1 MNLQI
6 RNKKQVMFFF
16 ITFAFVIGFL
26 AIILF
31 FNFSNK
37 GVNPTSDNTNVEQI
51 SSSTSSTTTTEQV
64 PERITDLLSS
74 LPYQS
79 SDFDVFYSDKK
90 LKVYSRTLVGDTLK
104 NAFLTW
110 IARIPNFAVSKYT
123 IEYYDANYMMDLKI
137 KAQGSSNS
145 QLTK

>member
-1 MNLQI
+1 MNVQL

-16 ITFAFVIGFL
+16 ITLAFVIGFL

-31 FNFSNK
+31 FNFSNR
-37 GVNPTSDNTNVEQI
+37 GQNSTGNNTNVEEL
-51 SSSTSSTTTTEQV
+51 SSSTSSSSTTEQV
-64 PERITDLLSS
+64 PERITDLLAS
-74 LPYQS
+74 LPYHS
-79 SDFDVFYSDKK
+79 SAFDVFYSDKK

-104 NAFLTW
+104 STFLTW

-123 IEYYDANYMMDLKI
+123 VEYYDANYMMDLKI

>member
-6 RNKKQVMFFF
+6 RNKKQTLLFFL
-16 ITFAFVIGFL
+16 TVAFVIAFL

-31 FNFSNK
+31 FNLSSGNNTK
-37 GVNPTSDNTNVEQI
+37 NGDNTNVEQI
-51 SSSTSSTTTTEQV
+51 TTSTSSTSTTEQV
-64 PERITDLLSS
+64 PEKITDLIAS

-79 SDFDVFYSDKK
+79 TDFDVFYADKK
-90 LKVYSRTLVGDTLK
+90 LKVYSRTLIGDNLK
-104 NAFLTW
+104 NVFLKW

-123 IEYYDANYMMDLKI
+123 VEYYDAKYMMDLKI
-137 KAQGSSNS
+137 KALNSSNS

>member
-16 ITFAFVIGFL
+16 ITLALVIGFL

-31 FNFSNK
+31 LNFSSK
-37 GVNPTSDNTNVEQI
+37 GNNSSNSNTNVEEV
-51 SSSTSSTTTTEQV
+51 SSSTSSSSTTEQV
-64 PERITDLLSS
+64 PERITDLLAS
-74 LPYQS
+74 LPYHS
-79 SDFDVFYSDKK
+79 SAFDVFYSDKK

-104 NAFLTW
+104 NTFLTW
-110 IARIPNFAVSKYT
+110 IARIPNFAISKYT
-123 IEYYDANYMMDLKI
+123 VEYHDANYMMDLKI

>member
-1 MNLQI
+1 MNIQI
-6 RNKKQVMFFF
+6 RNKKQVLLFFL
-16 ITFAFVIGFL
+16 TLAFVIGFL

-31 FNFSNK
+31 FNLSSGNK
-37 GVNPTSDNTNVEQI
+37 TPTGEDTNVEQI
-51 SSSTSSTTTTEQV
+51 SSSTSSTSRTEQV
-64 PERITDLLSS
+64 PERITDLLGS

-79 SDFDVFYSDKK
+79 TDFDVYYADKK
-90 LKVYSRTLVGDTLK
+90 LKVYSRTLIGDNLK

-123 IEYYDANYMMDLKI
+123 VEYYDANYMMDLKL
-137 KAQGSSNS
+137 KALNSSNS

>member
-6 RNKKQVMFFF
+6 RNKKQVLLFFL
-16 ITFAFVIGFL
+16 TVAFVIAFL

-31 FNFSNK
+31 FNFSSGNK
-37 GVNPTSDNTNVEQI
+37 TPTGGNTNVEEL
-51 SSSTSSTTTTEQV
+51 SSSTSSTSTTEQV
-64 PERITDLLSS
+64 PERITDLIAS

-79 SDFDVFYSDKK
+79 SDFDVFYEDKK

-110 IARIPNFAVSKYT
+110 IARVPNFAVSKYT
-123 IEYYDANYMMDLKI
+123 VEYFDANYMMDLKL
-137 KAQGSSNS
+137 KALNSSNS

>member
-1 MNLQI
+1 MNLQL
-6 RNKKQVMFFF
+6 RNKKQILLFF
-16 ITFAFVIGFL
+16 ITIAFVIGFL

-37 GVNPTSDNTNVEQI
+37 GQNPTGNNTNVEEI
-51 SSSTSSTTTTEQV
+51 SSSTSSTSTTEQV

-79 SDFDVFYSDKK
+79 SDFDVFYADKK
-90 LKVYSRTLVGDTLK
+90 LKVYSRTLIGDNLK

-110 IARIPNFAVSKYT
+110 IARIPNFAISKY
-123 IEYYDANYMMDLKI
+123 IVEYYDANYMMDLKI